1 MFACRVLWVVLVVSS
16 MIFFMVEVGIRSRD
30 YLKYETNIDIEISFE
45 EQLPFPALT
54 VCNQNAFRMTKA
66 VELELNDFLREI
78 YTVPDIS
85 GKE

>member
-1 MFACRVLWVVLVVSS
+1 MFASRVLWVVMVVSS
-16 MIFFMVEVGIRSRD
+16 MVFFMVEVGIRSRD

-66 VELELNDFLREI
+66 VELKLNDFLGEV
-78 YTVPDIS
+78 YTVSDIS